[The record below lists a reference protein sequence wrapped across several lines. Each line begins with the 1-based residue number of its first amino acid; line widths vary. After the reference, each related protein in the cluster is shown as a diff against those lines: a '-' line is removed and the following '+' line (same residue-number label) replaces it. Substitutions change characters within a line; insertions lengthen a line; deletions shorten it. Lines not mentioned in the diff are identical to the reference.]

1 VSQNEKLPALNT
13 DRELWR
19 EKPGDYYSDSIH
31 VTEGGGI
38 GLNCGGCVIVMPI
51 RKWHALAEAAQVTP
65 PPSLIDKLNKAK
77 WDFTREERHEV
88 NLMLDAYQ
96 KKIASGGETE
106 AAPDSVGSPQTLPLD
121 LISETLHS
129 MFLGDLIMKRLK
141 EVADSVGAAPAAQK
155 EATSLFDFLFSK
167 GCMGDHADVELS
179 GSTFIKLTA
188 EFMAKAPAQSLY
200 EVPPQNVEV
209 IETNL
214 ADYAR
219 RYFDLFEQ
227 YRHAWLREMGGVIR
241 PKRWEIDG
249 FVLRQRDIY
258 EKAKLVDRMKRVML
272 KSLKQKRTAEE
283 MFDDVFKMLAE
294 NGHDKIPTN

>member
-1 VSQNEKLPALNT
+1 MSQNEKLPALNT

-77 WDFTREERHEV
+77 WDFTREERNEV

-155 EATSLFDFLFSK
+155 ENAAKTCEHCHLPIGNLDGVWVHRATLYAKCPTLGNLSK
-167 GCMGDHADVELS
+167 QTNTVA
-179 GSTFIKLTA
+179 
-188 EFMAKAPAQSLY
+188 APTPSLY
-200 EVPPQNVEV
+200 EAAAPTFEAFWDLQQKWPKHQR
-209 IETNL
+209 
-214 ADYAR
+214 ADVYDIAKFVWHAAHEAGRQER
-219 RYFDLFEQ
+219 R
-227 YRHAWLREMGGVIR
+227 IR
-241 PKRWEIDG
+241 NI
-249 FVLRQRDIY
+249 
-258 EKAKLVDRMKRVML
+258 VDK
-272 KSLKQKRTAEE
+272 
-283 MFDDVFKMLAE
+283 
-294 NGHDKIPTN
+294 H